1 MKIWKQI
8 QAFLFPPM
16 LLVYCQPI
24 YYNAL
29 EKIGIE
35 KRDILEN
42 RVQDAV
48 NSQEQAKEQFQDALE
63 KFQSVVPFEGGNL
76 EKVYDRLKGELEQ
89 SRQQAEAIDER
100 VGAVEDVAEDLFEE
114 WESELDKY
122 ESSSLR
128 RQSARQLAQTRRRYQ
143 RMITAM
149 REAQSRIDPVLQ
161 PLEDYV
167 LFLKHNLNA
176 RAIASLEG
184 ELTNSESSVSSLV
197 TQMEEAI
204 TEAESFLKTMKERE

>member
-1 MKIWKQI
+1 
-8 QAFLFPPM
+8 M

-184 ELTNSESSVSSLV
+184 ELTNIESSVSSLV